1 MKKIL
6 AIYKSTLS
14 VLLEMLF
21 GKGCRFSPTCSEYA
35 AEAIET
41 HGVVRGS
48 ALSLRRLSKCHP
60 WGKNGFD
67 PVPKRSA

>member
-60 WGKNGFD
+60 WGKSGFD